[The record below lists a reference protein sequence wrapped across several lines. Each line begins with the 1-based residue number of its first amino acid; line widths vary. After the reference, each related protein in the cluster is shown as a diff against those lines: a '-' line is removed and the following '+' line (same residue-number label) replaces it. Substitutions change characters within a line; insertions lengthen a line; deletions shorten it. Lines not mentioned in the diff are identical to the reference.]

1 MEKNQKQ
8 IFDLAHY
15 AFQFEKNE
23 TYQNRLDYLVNHSTH
38 YGSYDGNQLVSQII
52 ATPFKVQLFHQLFD
66 MMGIGFVSSDPAYR
80 GEGRIDQLM
89 TQILSDCKENGMTLS
104 YLAPFSYPF
113 YRRYGYEL
121 VFERIAYQVPSH
133 QWPDSKR
140 VAGKIRRLSWE
151 DAKSSVQSIYTTS
164 NRNKHG
170 GVLREDWWYEYKFQL
185 QRSYYFAVYYNSE
198 NQPEGYLVYQIKEGI
213 FYCQE
218 WEALTGNAYLA
229 LNRYIATHK
238 DSVKEI
244 HYERGYD
251 KDTVFFLNETPL
263 FEATIRPEMMVRI
276 VDVEKFL
283 QKYPLDNLS
292 QSVAIRIEKD
302 LYATWNEGI
311 FELDAKAKKVKKVKT
326 SKLPTLT
333 LSVQRLTQLLLG
345 YKTIQELL
353 FFDFISVDSEIIE
366 VLEAI
371 LPKNMPVLEDYF

>member
-140 VAGKIRRLSWE
+140 VVGKIRRLSWE

-198 NQPEGYLVYQIKEGI
+198 NQPEGYLAYQIKEGI

-251 KDTVFFLNETPL
+251 KDTVFFLNETPF

-311 FELDAKAKKVKKVKT
+311 FELDAKVKKVKKVKT